1 MSDCCYRADV
11 LAHHARNVARSI
23 DRYCVEIAD
32 EASLLGTD
40 SHASTAVDAG
50 VPSDMKYNRLATHI
64 FLYSDSG

>member
-1 MSDCCYRADV
+1 MSYCCYGANVFTD
-11 LAHHARNVARSI
+11 HARNVARGI
-23 DRYCVEIAD
+23 DRNCVEIAD